1 MKRTMINNFALFFRP
16 KAIEE
21 LAGQKHLS
29 GESSPFRKL
38 LKSGSMSHS
47 LFFGPAGVGKTTL
60 ARIVAS
66 ELGLPF
72 YELDATSVKV
82 EEIRKILSQ
91 HRGALQKPLT
101 LIDEIHRLS
110 KTQQEV
116 LLLPMEN
123 HEAIVIGASTENP
136 YFVLSSGIRSR
147 MMLFEFYPL
156 EYQDMKAIVERVR
169 QKVTFEID
177 EDALAYLISSS
188 AGDSRALLNLLEF
201 SLKVDLHVTLE
212 ILKTLR
218 PSALKDGVS
227 SDNTHYNL
235 ISAMIKSVRGSDVD
249 AALYYLAR
257 LIDGG
262 ESPDFIARRL
272 VILASEDIGNANPNA
287 LNLASS
293 TLLSV
298 SKIGYPEARI
308 ILSQC
313 LIYLACSPK
322 SNSAYLAI
330 NSALDYVKNEK
341 ALKVPSHLKS
351 PSPKGYLYPH
361 DFGGWVEQKYL
372 EKPLHFYNNLPIGYE
387 KTLSEWLVK
396 IKTKDKLS

>member
-1 MKRTMINNFALFFRP
+1 MRLMRTMINNFALFFRP

-21 LAGQKHLS
+21 ISGQKHLS
-29 GESSPFRKL
+29 GENSPFCKL
-38 LKSGSMSHS
+38 LKSGSMSHA

-60 ARIVAS
+60 ARIVAN
-66 ELGLPF
+66 ELQLPF

-82 EEIRKILSQ
+82 EEIRKILAQ
-91 HRGALQKPLT
+91 HRGALQKPLIF
-101 LIDEIHRLS
+101 IDEIHRLS

-156 EYQDMKAIVERVR
+156 LDEDMLEIIKRV
-169 QKVTFEID
+169 QQTITCTID
-177 EDALAYLISSS
+177 EDALPYLVSSS

-212 ILKTLR
+212 TLKSLR

-322 SNSAYLAI
+322 SNSAYKAI
-330 NSALDYVKNEK
+330 NNALTYVSHEK
-341 ALKVPSHLKS
+341 ALKVPNHLKS

-372 EKPLHFYNNLPIGYE
+372 ETPLHFYDHLPIGFE
-387 KTLSEWLVK
+387 KTLHEWLVK
-396 IKTKDKLS
+396 IKNK